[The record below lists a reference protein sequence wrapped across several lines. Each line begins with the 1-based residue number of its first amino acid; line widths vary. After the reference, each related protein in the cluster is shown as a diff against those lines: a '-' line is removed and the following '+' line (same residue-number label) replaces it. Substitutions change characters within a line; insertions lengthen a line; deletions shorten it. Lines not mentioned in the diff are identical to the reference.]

1 MNIEALKIR
10 WFAYGGIV
18 VLLIS
23 TILILDYSER
33 KTKADRA
40 IIIRIRAAIQQEFQE
55 EGLISS
61 NVILKLH
68 QKYSIPRVE
77 FKKSKPRKG
86 VIGVLFLEGPNRA
99 LIVNRKMEKG
109 FIIIDGEWRDANAN
123 DLQVTSPKADVYWL
137 VERE

>member
-77 FKKSKPRKG
+77 LKKIKASKGSYRCS
-86 VIGVLFLEGPNRA
+86 F
-99 LIVNRKMEKG
+99 
-109 FIIIDGEWRDANAN
+109 
-123 DLQVTSPKADVYWL
+123 S
-137 VERE
+137 